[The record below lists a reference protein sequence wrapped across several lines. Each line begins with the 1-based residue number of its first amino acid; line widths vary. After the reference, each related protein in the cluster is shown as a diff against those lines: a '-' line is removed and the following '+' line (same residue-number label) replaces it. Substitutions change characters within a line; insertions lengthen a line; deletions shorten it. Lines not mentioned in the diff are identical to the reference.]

1 MKHLDQ
7 PFDVIIQKRLG
18 PDLMWVTVVAESP
31 LGRACDSTSSAAAVE
46 GSQLA
51 RGVAGE
57 NLTTGRRPIKKR
69 FGFEPRCAKLH
80 VPRLRGPVLRLAIRR
95 PNTIQTIGRMQ
106 DTRATRRAAI
116 YDPYAMTCER
126 PQIVIFGPLC
136 IASRKLQ
143 VLIGAKSTL
152 REQPRGPIPD

>member
-31 LGRACDSTSSAAAVE
+31 IGRACDATSSAAAVE

-69 FGFEPRCAKLH
+69 FVLEDVDFDVLERIARRGWQQMAK
-80 VPRLRGPVLRLAIRR
+80 R
-95 PNTIQTIGRMQ
+95 
-106 DTRATRRAAI
+106 
-116 YDPYAMTCER
+116 Y
-126 PQIVIFGPLC
+126 
-136 IASRKLQ
+136 
-143 VLIGAKSTL
+143 
-152 REQPRGPIPD
+152 PD